1 MSSKWIPVLVLVAW
15 SATVALADW
24 GTVAEVTAG
33 GDAKE
38 LVVNRNIRVVQIEC
52 TEGTVIVNTVVI
64 REGTSKKPI
73 SVARAF
79 TQGQKQDIDLGSPRQ
94 VTGVRISDG
103 GKGKYKINA
112 K

>member
-1 MSSKWIPVLVLVAW
+1 MKKWMLVAAMAAI

-24 GTVAEVTAG
+24 STVAEVTAG
-33 GDAKE
+33 GEAKE

-64 REGTSKKPI
+64 REGTSKNPV

-79 TQGQKQDIDLGSPRQ
+79 TQGQKQDIDLGSERQ
-94 VTGVRISDG
+94 VTGLRISDG
-103 GKGKYKINA
+103 GQGKHKIHA